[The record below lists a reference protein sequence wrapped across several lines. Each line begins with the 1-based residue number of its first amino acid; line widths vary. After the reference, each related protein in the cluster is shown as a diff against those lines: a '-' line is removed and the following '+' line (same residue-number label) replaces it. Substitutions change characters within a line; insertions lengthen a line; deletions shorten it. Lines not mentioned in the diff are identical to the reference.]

1 MERCPVCR
9 ARFKEEPICY
19 RCGADLGPLLAI
31 ETEAAGLE
39 KQAVT
44 LLGVGQWLEARQTAE
59 QALTLQYSPLAA
71 VARNFAHRELI
82 ASETRRLEQL
92 LL

>member
-19 RCGADLGPLLAI
+19 RCGADLEPLLAI
-31 ETEAAGLE
+31 EIEAAGLE

-44 LLGVGQWLEARQTAE
+44 LLGAGQWFEARQTAE
-59 QALTLQYSPLAA
+59 RALALQYSPLAA
-71 VARNFAHRELI
+71 AARNFACRELI
-82 ASETRRLEQL
+82 ASETRRLERL
-92 LL
+92 LR